1 MTILQKLALLK
12 AARTPTTPV
21 LTAQSYK
28 EGPGHDGAPC
38 WTAMVLI
45 DGVKAVEIYDGSYG
59 GEFDYRWQTTDSTQ
73 RNEWQEVIR
82 QAGID
87 WMLNETGEYSYTDQ
101 QKAHVR
107 AHRAECPI
115 PPLEGAGRDG
125 GPWTPLE
132 GCSRDCA
139 IDDVVEPL
147 RDRKQMIRYCANGI
161 PYRLPDAPRGE
172 WQRVTKAKWD
182 ETSRERLRALLTE
195 WHPGVDLTEVVFGHV
210 EWKGKAH
217 PFPVIEEP
225 PGAISLVGPL
235 GGAK

>member
-59 GEFDYRWQTTDSTQ
+59 GEFDYRWQTTDREQ
-73 RNEWQEVIR
+73 RRAWEEVVR

-87 WMLNETGEYSYTDQ
+87 WMLTETGEYSYTDE

-210 EWKGKAH
+210 LWKGKAH
-217 PFPVIEEP
+217 PFLIEEP